1 MPNIHLESSDNEI
14 FIVDKQVAKRLGIVN
29 TMLGICGMEDRDNI
43 AVPLPN
49 VNSTIL
55 RKILEWACY
64 HKDDVSTDE
73 KKRTDILAWEAD
85 FLNICQVDLFELILG
100 ANYLHVNDLLDAACE
115 AVAKMLRDKTPE
127 EMREML
133 KIKND
138 FTAAE
143 EEHLRQLN
151 ELYEQLAVNVYNPRP
166 QPPSYVHS
174 SGFRQ
179 ERSLGLANLSYT
191 ETCLQ
196 LLL

>member
-14 FIVDKQVAKRLGIVN
+14 FIVDKQVAKHLGIVN

-43 AVPLPN
+43 VVPLPN
-49 VNSTIL
+49 VNSAIL

-143 EEHLRQLN
+143 EEDLRQLN
-151 ELYEQLAVNVYNPRP
+151 E
-166 QPPSYVHS
+166 
-174 SGFRQ
+174 
-179 ERSLGLANLSYT
+179 
-191 ETCLQ
+191 CLEAI
-196 LLL
+196 